1 MVVGERERSE
11 KRREEGEERERKG
24 GEKEIR
30 RIGEEY
36 RGALI
41 RELESEYRG
50 V

>member
-41 RELESEYRG
+41 RRISE
-50 V
+50 